1 MEEETKNKYLLGTI
15 GALVGALIGAVPWI
29 LMYIFANAMYALL
42 AMFIV
47 ICSFYGYK
55 LTKAKIDKKLPII
68 LSITS
73 FISISLTM
81 FVVIPLCLLAKEDL
95 PASIE
100 NLQLLYQYDE
110 FFSAILQD
118 YIIALLFC
126 ALVAGSIIYNL
137 NKQLKEG
144 VTSDKIKILDGEA
157 GTQNFPKEDIDQ
169 VKEIFVKLDAT
180 DKKNAVPQESFMP
193 DLENEFGEDKAR
205 GIFNYLKVQQI
216 IKKKSGNFYFS
227 EKAQKNMFYRYGL
240 SSVKTFAIVM
250 TLAIVIAAVLIFLD
264 EKNDDGVNTPTITG
278 EVATTYVIGE
288 DDFTMEFPEGM
299 ITLSEEQISSIFG
312 SDYLYADNIVVSE
325 DLSDI
330 IIVYVYDKENL
341 EKDYT
346 AEEFFK
352 EALGI
357 QDEKIDLTEKEISGK
372 TLYSYDIPYETEDGL
387 KYVEQDMIYDT
398 GDQFICIIFDSL
410 ESDRL
415 NAEEIIK

>member
-1 MEEETKNKYLLGTI
+1 
-15 GALVGALIGAVPWI
+15 
-29 LMYIFANAMYALL
+29 
-42 AMFIV
+42 
-47 ICSFYGYK
+47 
-55 LTKAKIDKKLPII
+55 
-68 LSITS
+68 
-73 FISISLTM
+73 
-81 FVVIPLCLLAKEDL
+81 
-95 PASIE
+95 
-100 NLQLLYQYDE
+100 
-110 FFSAILQD
+110 
-118 YIIALLFC
+118 
-126 ALVAGSIIYNL
+126 
-137 NKQLKEG
+137 
-144 VTSDKIKILDGEA
+144 
-157 GTQNFPKEDIDQ
+157 
-169 VKEIFVKLDAT
+169 
-180 DKKNAVPQESFMP
+180 
-193 DLENEFGEDKAR
+193 
-205 GIFNYLKVQQI
+205 
-216 IKKKSGNFYFS
+216 
-227 EKAQKNMFYRYGL
+227 MFYRYGL

-299 ITLSEEQISSIFG
+299 ITLSEEQITSIFG

-372 TLYSYDIPYETEDGL
+372 TLYSYDIPYETEDGF

>member
-68 LSITS
+68 LSVTS

-157 GTQNFPKEDIDQ
+157 GTQNFPKEDIDK

-180 DKKNAVPQESFMP
+180 DKKNAVPQESFMQ
-193 DLENEFGEDKAR
+193 DLINEFGEDKAR
-205 GIFNYLKVQQI
+205 GIFNYLKVQHI

-250 TLAIVIAAVLIFLD
+250 TLAIAIAAVLIFLD
-264 EKNDDGVNTPTITG
+264 EKNDDDVNTPAITG
-278 EVATTYVIGE
+278 EVATTYVIDE

-299 ITLSEEQISSIFG
+299 ITLSEEQITSIFG

-341 EKDYT
+341 ETDYT